1 MSFWPDGCQVAAIW
15 QHTLAKFNLQLN
27 YSFLQCNYVP
37 KAVCL
42 LVVPG
47 LGMLGMR
54 RFAIVGAGL
63 LSIVGFASA
72 ASAADLPVPVKTPP
86 PIAAGPVPFSWT
98 GCHVGGNV
106 GGAFSYDKIRSSD
119 DFSSAGFIGGGQVG
133 YYDFGDNAFTLVDNI
148 NGVSVLGSLKDR
160 IHTVT
165 AGLNYHF

>member
-1 MSFWPDGCQVAAIW
+1 M
-15 QHTLAKFNLQLN
+15 
-27 YSFLQCNYVP
+27 
-37 KAVCL
+37 
-42 LVVPG
+42 
-47 LGMLGMR
+47 
-54 RFAIVGAGL
+54 L
-63 LSIVGFASA
+63 LSA
-72 ASAADLPVPVKTPP
+72 PP
-86 PIAAGPVPFSWT
+86 PQPICRSRRLLRRPSRSPGY
-98 GCHVGGNV
+98 VGGNV